1 MSTVRVVDDGPS
13 HRLLLKECVVGERSR
28 QQRLRGGPDLFVIKP
43 VDRQRIKVQL
53 EALQAPEG
61 RA

>member
-1 MSTVRVVDDGPS
+1 VDDGPS